1 MTGINFGLNYD
12 QLTRGETEILNNQ
25 KKREEY

>member
-12 QLTRGETEILNNQ
+12 QLTRGEMEILNNQ
-25 KKREEY
+25 KREEY